1 MSSPWNGL
9 PCSSVS
15 LSPFLLCS
23 LPPRCFCKDCL
34 DMLVRPGT
42 FDEVKDIDPWKCY
55 MCDPSQCSG
64 NLKLRPNWRV
74 KVQDFFANDTGMEFV
89 RVTPTSAAHRQ
100 LSGSIFTKHNVYFL
114 FLLLNL
120 YRRNHTEFTPP
131 SLLISADPSGCSRS
145 LTALPQVRSRRCLSD
160 VVRLFKMPPL
170 LRSSPSLSS
179 LD

>member
-1 MSSPWNGL
+1 
-9 PCSSVS
+9 
-15 LSPFLLCS
+15 
-23 LPPRCFCKDCL
+23 
-34 DMLVRPGT
+34 MLVRPGT

-145 LTALPQVRSRRCLSD
+145 LTALPQVRSRRCFSD
-160 VVRLFKMPPL
+160 IVRLFKMPPL